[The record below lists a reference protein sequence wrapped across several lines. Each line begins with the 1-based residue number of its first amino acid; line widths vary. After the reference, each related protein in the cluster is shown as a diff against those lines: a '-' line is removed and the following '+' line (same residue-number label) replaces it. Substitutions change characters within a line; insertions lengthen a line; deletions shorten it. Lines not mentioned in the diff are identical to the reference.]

1 MTLEKASE
9 LVNALRELRDGKA
22 EELFDHFVDFFSL
35 HSQAQLEMFAE
46 LCGYGVLRNV
56 ELKDQG

>member
-9 LVNALRELRDGKA
+9 IVNALRELRDGKA
-22 EELFDHFVDFFSL
+22 EELFDHFVDFFGL
-35 HSQAQLEMFAE
+35 KTQAQLEMFAE